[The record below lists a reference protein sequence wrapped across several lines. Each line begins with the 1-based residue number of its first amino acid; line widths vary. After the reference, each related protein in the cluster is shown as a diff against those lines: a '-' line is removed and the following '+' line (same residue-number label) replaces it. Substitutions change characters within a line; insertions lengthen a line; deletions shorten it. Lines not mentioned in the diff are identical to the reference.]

1 MNLTASNTLIVA
13 LGGVGYQMADKFA
26 QEVARR
32 HPDVPLPTVRILPL
46 LEEAQQ
52 MAEARK
58 LAALGVAIRPNSPD
72 LRAIFQHLYP
82 HTPLPES
89 SSEMAR
95 LLQANARPR
104 GQVALHRHIFE
115 ITNALQ
121 EARRAMFSSAS
132 LDVMS
137 QHGVSVANARRV
149 QVFVLLSLSDGFMS
163 GLLPDL
169 PYIIQHTLT
178 EAAPEDTFVNINLV
192 LAMPGFRGE
201 VRDISRHDLD
211 GEQVRDVAQARRIA
225 QTQIQAGA
233 AATLREVDYYLA
245 NDHRFESRYSRYL
258 KIEASNHPLGE
269 GRIFLLEP
277 TNEQE
282 KSLDDVNTLSS
293 MVAEW
298 LYHVTLTPLR
308 EVFETPV
315 LLPVGRP
322 YSSFGHAS
330 LSVPVERWIERL
342 TVRQEIDLLTHMLDA
357 QQVAERVDVAT
368 TRTQLHLTESELRDV
383 LIEKTMF
390 NDLRMQS
397 LAFRNVPL
405 AAGESFLQRVQDRY
419 TEMMTTQLPETRGD
433 MHYRKRQLTSKNS
446 EIDHNLVDEL
456 ERYVLQLLDD
466 PNGGIIKAHLFLE
479 ALRDDLRQDR
489 DNLREGYMGKRK
501 SAEKQQK
508 KIMRSR
514 ENYLGRAAVAEGIG
528 SIPFV
533 WLGAMLLLGALPV
546 MALLLTWLNTG
557 VGVINWAGLVVLI
570 GLTGV
575 IFGRTFN
582 TLRTTRYRVVKNY
595 DERLQAFRD
604 TDLQEAM
611 IQLYDDLIQWI
622 GNFRQGVN
630 HVWEQLTDIRTGLN
644 TEWEVRNDVRQLSGV
659 ARDRLAEYLL
669 TTEGIEQTERELP
682 LNDFSETGEALRQA
696 IGTPSA
702 WIQKN
707 TTQEALAEKL
717 HRFARERVARA
728 LMYYDLRTAIKNV
741 PADELNGKFQ
751 RVYQLSFPYWRH
763 DPTKVSLIESAEI
776 NSAVAPDLNLDLARL
791 FGANVSQ
798 VAMDNRYEIVL
809 NGVRHGFGLHE
820 MNAYT
825 QMLARGYQEAIF
837 STRELLHTTADRLA
851 LPDPQVT
858 PAADWSMQ
866 QLPLR
871 QLYGVARAL
880 GVLMLGTTGGQTGIE
895 VSWTGQD
902 GRVLMVG
909 ATPAEAI
916 FRLEYDRVLAE
927 AIRGEIGRKWRNRGA
942 LDSVREWVQTVDVT
956 NPEYWARLAA
966 EDFVDAVDES
976 ALFV

>member
-32 HPDVPLPTVRILPL
+32 HPDVPLPTVRVLPL

-52 MAEARK
+52 TAAARK
-58 LAALGVAIRPNSPD
+58 LSAVGIAIRPNSPD
-72 LRAIFQHLYP
+72 LRPIFQHLYP

-95 LLQANARPR
+95 LLTANARPR
-104 GQVALHRHIFE
+104 GQIALHRHIFE

-137 QHGVSVANARRV
+137 QHGVGVANARRV

-163 GLLPDL
+163 GMLPDL
-169 PYIIQHTLT
+169 PYIVQHTLT
-178 EAAPEDTFVNINLV
+178 EAAPEDTFVNVNLV
-192 LAMPGFRGE
+192 LAMPGFQGD
-201 VRDISRHDLD
+201 VRELD
-211 GEQVRDVAQARRIA
+211 GGMMRDAAQARRIA

-258 KIEASNHPLGE
+258 KVETDSHPLGE

-282 KSLDDVNTLSS
+282 KSLDDVNALSS

-308 EVFETPV
+308 EEFETPV
-315 LLPVGRP
+315 LLPEGRP

-330 LSVPVERWIERL
+330 LSVPIERWIERL

-368 TRTQLHLTESELRDV
+368 ARAQLHLTEGELREV

-390 NDLRMQS
+390 NDLRLQP

-405 AAGESFLQRVQDRY
+405 AAGEPFLQRVQDRY

-446 EIDHNLVDEL
+446 EIDRNLVDGL
-456 ERYVLQLLDD
+456 EQYVLQLLDD
-466 PNGGIIKAHLFLE
+466 PNGGIIKAHLFLN
-479 ALRDDLRQDR
+479 ALRDDLRTDR
-489 DNLREGYMGKRK
+489 DNLRDGYAGKRK
-501 SAEKQQK
+501 SAEQQQK
-508 KIMRSR
+508 RITRSR
-514 ENYLGRAAVAEGIG
+514 ENYLGRAAVAEGVS

-546 MALLLTWLNTG
+546 MALLLNWLNTG
-557 VGVINWAGLVVLI
+557 VGALSWVGLVVLI

-582 TLRTTRYRVVKNY
+582 TLRTSRYTVVKNY
-595 DERLQAFRD
+595 DARLQAFRD

-630 HVWEQLTDIRTGLN
+630 QVWEQLTDIRTGLN
-644 TEWEVRNDVRQLSGV
+644 TEWEVQNDVQHLSGV

-669 TTEGIEQTERELP
+669 TPEGIEQTERNLT

-702 WIQKN
+702 WIQEGIA
-707 TTQEALAEKL
+707 QDVLAEKL
-717 HRFARERVARA
+717 QRFARERVTLA
-728 LMYYDLRTAIKNV
+728 LAGYDLRTAIEDV
-741 PADELNGKFQ
+741 SADELANKFQ

-763 DPTKVSLIESAEI
+763 DPTKVSLVEQAEI
-776 NSAVAPDLNLDLARL
+776 NAAVAPALNLNLDKL
-791 FGANVSQ
+791 FGASVNQ
-798 VAMDNRYEIVL
+798 VTMDNRYEIVVS
-809 NGVRHGFGLHE
+809 GVRHGFGLHE

-825 QMLARGYQEAIF
+825 QLLARGYQEAVF

-851 LPDPQVT
+851 LPDPQVA
-858 PAADWSMQ
+858 PMADLSIQ

-880 GVLMLGTTGGQTGIE
+880 SVLKLGEIGGQTGIE
-895 VSWTGQD
+895 VSWTARD
-902 GRVLMVG
+902 GRKLLVG

-916 FRLEYDRVLAE
+916 FRLEYDGELLGAV
-927 AIRGEIGRKWRNRGA
+927 RGEIGRKWRNRGA
-942 LDSVREWVQTVDVT
+942 MDSVREWINTIDVT
-956 NPEYWARLAA
+956 NPEYWTRLAA
-966 EDFVDAVDES
+966 EDFVEAIDERT
-976 ALFV
+976 